1 MEKKG
6 YWVEITYHESGDS
19 EVTTLKTDDLA
30 WSMNQYQRNRKPF
43 TWEIVDEKDCCG
55 DGCCDERPEIDHATL
70 DDLDMIHQGIVN
82 NESDNS

>member
-1 MEKKG
+1 MEKKE
-6 YWVEITYHESGDS
+6 YLIEITYSESGNK
-19 EVTTLKTDDLA
+19 EVERLTTDDLA
-30 WSMNQYQRNRKPF
+30 WSMNQYQRNRLPL

-55 DGCCDERPEIDHATL
+55 DGCCDERPELDHATL